1 MGNLPDVLRS
11 VLIPGR
17 RVTRA
22 TRIRTAVV
30 ALLALPAALVAVAL
44 TASPAAAQGVETA
57 SPAPD
62 STLAKPPAEVRL
74 TFEDLVFPTDFD
86 LSVTGPGGDA
96 TDGGPTVFGHD
107 VTQPLKSGL
116 AKGRYTVS
124 WNIEGSLFR
133 GADRGSLTFRVG
145 AAPAP
150 RPSATAPAAGEGEEG
165 AAAGRPRA
173 SNSASG
179 SPTTSPSAK
188 SPSPEPT
195 RLADPAATKRNAN
208 GFPITGPAPTIE
220 VPQPEVTGV
229 VPTTARWLP
238 PPPVWWALLVAAA
251 LGAVVW
257 RRRRNREDEREPTE
271 VFPEPLLMRQTELV
285 LGSGPGLTDGPRPP
299 SLTPVQGVAQL
310 AVVPPSPT
318 TDPDGVRVTAA
329 GQPEDM
335 FAPNTPPMAL
345 PRVEL
350 EPAPDEILSR

>member
-11 VLIPGR
+11 VLISGR
-17 RVTRA
+17 RAPRA

-30 ALLALPAALVAVAL
+30 ALLALPAAVAAVAL

-62 STLAKPPAEVRL
+62 STNAKPPAQVRL

-86 LSVTGPGGDA
+86 LTVTGPGGDA

-124 WNIEGSLFR
+124 WNIEGSIFR
-133 GADRGSLTFRVG
+133 GADRGSFTFRVG

-150 RPSATAPAAGEGEEG
+150 RPSATAPAPGEGEEG
-165 AAAGRPRA
+165 AAAGGQGA
-173 SNSASG
+173 SPSASG
-179 SPTTSPSAK
+179 APTASSSART
-188 SPSPEPT
+188 PAPDPT
-195 RLADPAATKRNAN
+195 RLANPAATERKN
-208 GFPITGPAPTIE
+208 GFPITGPQPTIE

-229 VPTTARWLP
+229 LPTTSRWLP
-238 PPPVWWALLVAAA
+238 PPPVWWGLLAAAA

-271 VFPEPLLMRQTELV
+271 VFPEPLLMRQTELL

-299 SLTPVQGVAQL
+299 SLTPAQGVAQL
-310 AVVPPSPT
+310 AVVPPAPAT
-318 TDPDGVRVTAA
+318 NPDGIRVAA
-329 GQPEDM
+329 PGQPDDM
-335 FAPNTPPMAL
+335 FAPNTPPAAL

-350 EPAPDEILSR
+350 QPSPDEILSR